1 MVPIRTPVETQDE
14 RPRADQIDV
23 FGLTHP
29 GKVRTENQDQFLI
42 ASLHKTMMVHYSSM
56 PPDLLGR
63 LTSDSRGFVF
73 LVADGV
79 GGGPSGKLASGTAL
93 QAIVDYVIHTMDLY
107 IQLDEKSEAAFL
119 DQLRRS
125 VERSHE
131 KIQTEGGLTDSK
143 GMATTLTM
151 VVVRWPKAYLLHV
164 GDSRCYRLR
173 NRHLDVMTKDQT
185 MAQVLLDAGALTE
198 DTAEQSGLKH
208 VLWSALGGREASPDV
223 LTEDIEWDD
232 VMLLCSD
239 GLTKHVSNEEIA
251 EHLGTKSSSEE
262 IARSLVELTL
272 QRGAS
277 DNVTVVVSRLRT
289 QG

>member
-1 MVPIRTPVETQDE
+1 MPNPILTPTSVQAG

-29 GKVRTENQDQFLI
+29 GKIRTENQDQFLI
-42 ASLHKTMMVHYSSM
+42 ASLHKTMMVHFSSIS
-56 PPDLLGR
+56 PELLGR

-93 QAIVDYVIHTMDLY
+93 QAIVDYVIHAMDLY
-107 IQLDEKSEAAFL
+107 NQLDEKTETVFL

-131 KIQTEGGLTDSK
+131 KIRAEGGLNEAR

-173 NRHLDVMTKDQT
+173 NGRLDIMTKDQT
-185 MAQVLLDAGALTE
+185 MAQVLMDAGALNE

-223 LTEDIEWDD
+223 VTEDIEWDD
-232 VMLLCSD
+232 VMLICSD
-239 GLTKHVSNEEIA
+239 GLTKHVSDSEIR
-251 EHLGTKSSSEE
+251 EHLARPNSSEA
-262 IARSLVELTL
+262 IVRGLVELTL
-272 QRGAS
+272 ERGGS
-277 DNVTVVVSRLRT
+277 DNVTVVISRLKRD
-289 QG
+289 